1 MPSQRISSLDI
12 LFHLTMA
19 VKIDT
24 LNHTTVS
31 VRNSVEATELGIW
44 TSQVLISRVTVAE
57 WCTWTPPV
65 VYKRTPWTISTAGSY
80 TEGPDG
86 EMRRKRAARRLI
98 LIAFLLLLH
107 STNIC
112 KWHQHVPSMVHALGI
127 HQGTEE
133 TTIIALGESNVLPIL
148 QKGYNSPDALAWQG
162 CAAQRTG
169 DQVCC
174 WQW

>member
-65 VYKRTPWTISTAGSY
+65 VYKRTPWTISTPGSY

-86 EMRRKRAARRLI
+86 EMRRKRAARRGEWDRERKRDQRRNSKGQQEWRGEKERTR
-98 LIAFLLLLH
+98 AR
-107 STNIC
+107 
-112 KWHQHVPSMVHALGI
+112 PSKALEGG
-127 HQGTEE
+127 HTTRPQNKLPGTWVVS
-133 TTIIALGESNVLPIL
+133 G
-148 QKGYNSPDALAWQG
+148 QKRG
-162 CAAQRTG
+162 QR
-169 DQVCC
+169 DLVCC
-174 WQW
+174 S